1 MRELLFR
8 GQTRKRG
15 EKVHAITGEKLPG
28 QWVYGGVFQG
38 PAYSVIYG
46 YDNFEKHV
54 VYSDTVG
61 QFTGILDVNG
71 NKIFEGDILKDADGS
86 LFVVKWEKGCFL
98 GFAIKKYRRMVYI
111 SGLGAEIIG
120 NIYDDHELTNC
131 RN

>member
-54 VYSDTVG
+54 VYSDTVS

-71 NKIFEGDILKDADGS
+71 NKIFEGDTKAGAAARRRNRYHC
-86 LFVVKWEKGCFL
+86 KGWR
-98 GFAIKKYRRMVYI
+98 GTKAAYAISANPDR
-111 SGLGAEIIG
+111 G
-120 NIYDDHELTNC
+120 
-131 RN
+131 